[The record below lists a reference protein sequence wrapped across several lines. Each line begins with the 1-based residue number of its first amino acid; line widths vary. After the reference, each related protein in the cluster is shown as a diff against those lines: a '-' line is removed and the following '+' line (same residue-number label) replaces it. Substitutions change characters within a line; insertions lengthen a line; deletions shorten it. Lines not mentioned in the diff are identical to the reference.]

1 MTHSA
6 HGAYRSRGH
15 RRAALAKRWILV
27 ALCIT
32 VLGGIVWP
40 VLDHFGVFS
49 DQGEAISF
57 DQDNKGG
64 GQGGGQTG
72 GSTGRRPGESLASLP
87 TGPKADFTIAG
98 TVPEDGTKIA
108 VTTLAG
114 RKSGFTG
121 KVWVWVPK
129 EYREDPR
136 YATSGFPVMI
146 ALPGGPGY
154 PANYWM
160 GTNLGLQASI
170 SRWFHEGRS
179 LPFILAM
186 PVLNPHP
193 DDGGLYWD
201 GSDIPGQPRMGTWLT
216 EDVPDLIRANFRTI
230 KSRDGWCYMGS
241 STGGFAGLKSVLQKP
256 DKFKAVI
263 ASGPDL
269 VPDSRLWHGHEREQ
283 AANTPAVLAQRLI
296 AAGGPEVYLAFQ
308 VGTVGS
314 DARAKGPIED
324 FVAHYGRGPVKTR
337 LSVIQGGRHDAASYV
352 PNMARGQLVQWIS
365 EHMQGPV
372 RVRP

>member
-1 MTHSA
+1 MTHSSQ
-6 HGAYRSRGH
+6 GAYRSHGH
-15 RRAALAKRWILV
+15 QRAARAKRWILAV
-27 ALCIT
+27 VCIA
-32 VLGGIVWP
+32 VLGGLAWP
-40 VLDHFGVFS
+40 LLDRFEVFS
-49 DQGEAISF
+49 DQGDPISF
-57 DQDNKGG
+57 DQENKPG
-64 GQGGGQTG
+64 GQAGGN
-72 GSTGRRPGESLASLP
+72 SGRSGDAQVSLP
-87 TGPKADFTIAG
+87 TGPKADFKISG

-121 KVWVWVPK
+121 KVWVWAPK
-129 EYREDPR
+129 EYTDDPK
-136 YATSGFPVMI
+136 YAGSGFPVMI

-154 PANYWM
+154 PSNYWM
-160 GTNLGLQASI
+160 GTNLKLEASI

-193 DDGGLYWD
+193 DIGGLYWD

-230 KSRDGWCYMGS
+230 KSRDGWCFMGS

-256 DKFKAVI
+256 DTFKAVI
-263 ASGPDL
+263 ASGPDI
-269 VPDSRLWHGHEREQ
+269 VPDSRLWNGHETEQ
-283 AANTPAVLAQRLI
+283 AANNPKVLAQRLI
-296 AAGGPEVYLAFQ
+296 AARGPDVYLAFQ

-314 DARAKGPIED
+314 DAQAKGPIED
-324 FVAHYGRGPVKTR
+324 FVARYTRGPVKTR

-352 PNMARGQLVQWIS
+352 PNMATGGLIQWIS
-365 EHMQGPV
+365 EHMRGPV
-372 RVRP
+372 PGS